1 VEEVPFA
8 RWEQEV
14 WQAVIRQKKEQLY
27 IIPGYD
33 MDKENE
39 EKANNN

>member
-1 VEEVPFA
+1 MEEVPFA